1 MSELRGSLNK
11 FFELKPELKIIF
23 INIVLKIFLNETKK
37 FKQQKRAHF
46 WLATCQF
53 LLENTVF

>member
-1 MSELRGSLNK
+1 MVIKKDNKSQGITMSELRGSLNK

-46 WLATCQF
+46 
-53 LLENTVF
+53 